1 MWAWGEKK
9 AMKDIDSAR
18 WIYTRM
24 SRKTQVQPNQLIQ
37 LCTRTRRA
45 QPINIL
51 WVWVTDGDPCSRKRV
66 QSNQDKS
73 EKAQETNA
81 NSSLGLHSKIK
92 SVDIL
97 IKVS

>member
-1 MWAWGEKK
+1 MLTVHLWVTVSTCGRGGKK

-37 LCTRTRRA
+37 LRTRTRRA

-51 WVWVTDGDPCSRKRV
+51 WVWVTDGDPCSRKLVPV
-66 QSNQDKS
+66 QSRQ
-73 EKAQETNA
+73 
-81 NSSLGLHSKIK
+81 I
-92 SVDIL
+92 
-97 IKVS
+97 